1 MSYPA
6 ELLRTKLSLPR
17 LRSNLVPR
25 EPLWVQLDHVLDHTL
40 TLISAPAGF
49 GKTTLARSWIASR
62 NTDQERFL
70 TAWLSLET
78 GDNDPVRFWRYI
90 IAACES
96 LDADIGGMAL
106 ARLGSI
112 QPFAPAPSTQLA
124 FEAILTLLLNDL
136 NKCHWVPTRAA
147 LPMPARNVPPLHT
160 PDRWGQYA
168 LRAGVLG

>member
-49 GKTTLARSWIASR
+49 GKTTLARSWIASH

-112 QPFAPAPSTQLA
+112 QPFAPAPST
-124 FEAILTLLLNDL
+124 
-136 NKCHWVPTRAA
+136 HPTQKNSSQNMR
-147 LPMPARNVPPLHT
+147 
-160 PDRWGQYA
+160 DFIFW
-168 LRAGVLG
+168 